1 MHSLLRSHSMK
12 TAIMMATLLLF
23 FPLAVAHADG
33 EEDGDGDVID
43 LLIDPT
49 GTPVNR
55 SLNPLPISAT
65 YFQQSSIVSVS
76 FSDFTEDVNI
86 RLKNLTTS
94 DSVSLL
100 VNPVCGTYLIP
111 VSIGPGLFR
120 IEFQLDDGV
129 RLFGH
134 FICF

>member
-1 MHSLLRSHSMK
+1 MK
-12 TAIMMATLLLF
+12 VAIMMATLLLF
-23 FPLAVAHADG
+23 FPLAITYADDG
-33 EEDGDGDVID
+33 EDGDGDVID

-55 SLNPLPISAT
+55 SLNFLPITAT
-65 YFQQSSIVSVS
+65 FFQQSSIVSVY
-76 FSDFTEDVNI
+76 FSDLTEDVNI
-86 RLKNLTTS
+86 RLTNLTTS

-100 VNPVCGTYLIP
+100 VNPACGTYLIP